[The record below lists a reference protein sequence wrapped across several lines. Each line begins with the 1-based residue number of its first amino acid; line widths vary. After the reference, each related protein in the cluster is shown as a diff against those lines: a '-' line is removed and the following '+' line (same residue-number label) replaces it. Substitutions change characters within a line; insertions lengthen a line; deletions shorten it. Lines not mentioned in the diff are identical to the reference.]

1 MDKLLKV
8 EEIIDGKQ
16 ERINALEKELHRAR
30 EEVELRREVI
40 ESMSASMLKH
50 EKENRELVSKLVM
63 IKNQILE
70 NDIGQATD
78 RTFGA
83 VKLSTSTGGPQKKT
97 SPLSVAVSDSV
108 LTPAPSSKSRRTRP
122 ETTSW

>member
-16 ERINALEKELHRAR
+16 DRINALEKELHRAR
-30 EEVELRREVI
+30 EEVELRKDVI
-40 ESMSASMLKH
+40 ESMSASMMKH

-83 VKLSTSTGGPQKKT
+83 VKLSASTGGPQKKT
-97 SPLSVAVSDSV
+97 SPLPVAVSFR
-108 LTPAPSSKSRRTRP
+108 A
-122 ETTSW
+122 

>member
-16 ERINALEKELHRAR
+16 ERINVLEKELHRAK

-83 VKLSTSTGGPQKKT
+83 VKLSTSTGGP
-97 SPLSVAVSDSV
+97 
-108 LTPAPSSKSRRTRP
+108 
-122 ETTSW
+122 